1 MRFKQSIL
9 ILAIILFLF
18 PIVSFAESDE
28 IFTNSIDMK
37 FVLIP
42 KGTFLMGSPSN
53 EPKRESDERQHR
65 VTISQ
70 PFYLQT
76 TEVTV
81 GQWRSFINDTG
92 YRTKAEIQGWSMIW
106 TGSKWVK
113 KKGYYWD
120 NPEFPQTETHP
131 VTCLSWNDVQKFIE
145 WLTGKEGKTYRL
157 PTETEWEYACRAG
170 TTTPFYTG
178 NCISTDQANY
188 DGTHPMPG
196 CPEGEYRKGP
206 VEVESFEPN
215 PWGLHDMHGNVWE
228 WCQDKYKRDYPS
240 GRVTDP
246 KGPTSG
252 WERVL
257 RGGSWHNYAGHIRS
271 ALRYRYYPDK
281 WLNYSG
287 FRLAQDY

>member
-1 MRFKQSIL
+1 
-9 ILAIILFLF
+9 
-18 PIVSFAESDE
+18 
-28 IFTNSIDMK
+28 
-37 FVLIP
+37 
-42 KGTFLMGSPSN
+42 
-53 EPKRESDERQHR
+53 
-65 VTISQ
+65 
-70 PFYLQT
+70 
-76 TEVTV
+76 V

-131 VTCLSWNDVQKFIE
+131 VTCLSCNDVQKFIE